1 MKIGDR
7 VSVIDEDLSGKI
19 ISILGDEIQLQDEH
33 GFEYFFHQSRVVVQN
48 EAFYHN
54 IFVIQKEETTK
65 NISKKHAKNEM
76 VLDLHFDKL
85 VKKSQE
91 YDSWERLF
99 IQKEKLQ
106 ETLDFCRANK
116 IKNLEIIHGLGDGT
130 LQNMVYEVL
139 KNSVHIEFEENEFFK
154 HSSASVRVIIL

>member
-1 MKIGDR
+1 MKIGDK

>member
-48 EAFYHN
+48 KNLYHD
-54 IFVIQKEETTK
+54 ISVVKKEENIK
-65 NISKKHAKNEM
+65 SISKKHAKNEM
-76 VLDLHFDKL
+76 VLDLHFDRL
-85 VKKSQE
+85 VKNPQE
-91 YDSWERLF
+91 YDPCERRF

-139 KNSVHIEFEENEFFK
+139 KNSAHIEFEENEFFK
-154 HSSASVRVIIL
+154 HSSASVKVIIL

>member
-1 MKIGDR
+1 M
-7 VSVIDEDLSGKI
+7 L
-19 ISILGDEIQLQDEH
+19 
-33 GFEYFFHQSRVVVQN
+33 
-48 EAFYHN
+48 
-54 IFVIQKEETTK
+54 
-65 NISKKHAKNEM
+65 
-76 VLDLHFDKL
+76 LDLHFDKL
-85 VKKSQE
+85 VKNPQE
-91 YDSWERLF
+91 YDPWERLF

>member
-139 KNSVHIEFEENEFFK
+139 KNSAHIEFEENEFFK
-154 HSSASVRVIIL
+154 HSSASVRVKML

>member
-1 MKIGDR
+1 MKIGDK

-48 EAFYHN
+48 KNLYHD
-54 IFVIQKEETTK
+54 ISVVKKEENTK

-85 VKKSQE
+85 VKPSQE
-91 YDSWERLF
+91 YDSWERLL

-139 KNSVHIEFEENEFFK
+139 KNSAHIEFEENEFFK
-154 HSSASVRVIIL
+154 HSSASVKMIIL

>member
-7 VSVIDEDLSGKI
+7 ISVIDEDLSGKI

-54 IFVIQKEETTK
+54 ISAIQKEETTK

-76 VLDLHFDKL
+76 LLDLHFDRL
-85 VKKSQE
+85 VKNPQE

-116 IKNLEIIHGLGDGT
+116 IKNLEIVHGLGDGT
-130 LQNMVYEVL
+130 LQNMVYEIL
-139 KNSVHIEFEENEFFK
+139 KNSAHIEFEENEFFK
-154 HSSASVRVIIL
+154 HSSASVKVIIL

>member
-76 VLDLHFDKL
+76 VLDLHFDPL
-85 VKKSQE
+85 VTNSQE

-139 KNSVHIEFEENEFFK
+139 KNSVYIEFEENEFFK

>member
-19 ISILGDEIQLQDEH
+19 ISILGDEIQLKDEH

-54 IFVIQKEETTK
+54 ISVIQKEETTK

-106 ETLDFCRANK
+106 ETLNFCRANK

-139 KNSVHIEFEENEFFK
+139 KSSAHIEFEENEFFK
-154 HSSASVRVIIL
+154 HSSTSVKVIIL

>member
-1 MKIGDR
+1 M
-7 VSVIDEDLSGKI
+7 
-19 ISILGDEIQLQDEH
+19 
-33 GFEYFFHQSRVVVQN
+33 VQN
-48 EAFYHN
+48 KNLYHD
-54 IFVIQKEETTK
+54 ISVVKKEENTK

-85 VKKSQE
+85 GKPSQG
-91 YDSWERLF
+91 YDSWERLL
-99 IQKEKLQ
+99 IRKEKLQ

-139 KNSVHIEFEENEFFK
+139 KNSAHIEFEENEFFK
-154 HSSASVRVIIL
+154 HSSASVKMIIL

>member
-48 EAFYHN
+48 E
-54 IFVIQKEETTK
+54 ETTK

-76 VLDLHFDKL
+76 LLDLHFDRL
-85 VKKSQE
+85 VKNPQE

-106 ETLDFCRANK
+106 ETLDFCRTNK

-139 KNSVHIEFEENEFFK
+139 KSSAHIEFEENEFFK
-154 HSSASVRVIIL
+154 HSSASVKVIIL

>member
-1 MKIGDR
+1 MKIGDS
-7 VSVIDEDLSGKI
+7 VSITDENLKGKI
-19 ISILGDEIQLQDEH
+19 ISILGEKIQIQDEH

-54 IFVIQKEETTK
+54 ISVIQKEETTK
-65 NISKKHAKNEM
+65 NISKKHANNEM
-76 VLDLHFDKL
+76 VLDLHFDRL
-85 VKKSQE
+85 VKNPQG
-91 YDSWERLF
+91 YDSCERLF

-139 KNSVHIEFEENEFFK
+139 KISAHIEFEENEFFK
-154 HSSASVRVIIL
+154 HSSASVKVIIL

>member
-1 MKIGDR
+1 MKIVDS
-7 VSVIDEDLSGKI
+7 VSITDENLKGKI
-19 ISILGDEIQLQDEH
+19 ISILGEKIQIQDEH

-54 IFVIQKEETTK
+54 ISVIQKEETTK
-65 NISKKHAKNEM
+65 NISKKHANNEM
-76 VLDLHFDKL
+76 VLDLHFDRL
-85 VKKSQE
+85 VKNPQG

-139 KNSVHIEFEENEFFK
+139 KISAHIEFEENEFFK
-154 HSSASVRVIIL
+154 HSSASVKVIIL

>member
-54 IFVIQKEETTK
+54 ISVIQKEETTK
-65 NISKKHAKNEM
+65 NISKKHTKNEM

-85 VKKSQE
+85 VKNPQV
-91 YDSWERLF
+91 YNPWERLF

-139 KNSVHIEFEENEFFK
+139 KNSAHIELEENEFFK
-154 HSSASVRVIIL
+154 HSSASVKVIIL

>member
-65 NISKKHAKNEM
+65 NISKKHAKN
-76 VLDLHFDKL
+76 
-85 VKKSQE
+85 
-91 YDSWERLF
+91 
-99 IQKEKLQ
+99 
-106 ETLDFCRANK
+106 
-116 IKNLEIIHGLGDGT
+116 
-130 LQNMVYEVL
+130 
-139 KNSVHIEFEENEFFK
+139 
-154 HSSASVRVIIL
+154 

>member
-139 KNSVHIEFEENEFFK
+139 KNSVYIEFEENEFFK

>member
-76 VLDLHFDKL
+76 VLDLHFDRL
-85 VKKSQE
+85 VKNPQE
-91 YDSWERLF
+91 YDPWERLF

-154 HSSASVRVIIL
+154 HSSASVKVIIL

>member
-1 MKIGDR
+1 MKIGDS
-7 VSVIDEDLSGKI
+7 VSIIDENLKGKI
-19 ISILGDEIQLQDEH
+19 ISISGEEIQIQDEH

-48 EAFYHN
+48 KNLYHD
-54 IFVIQKEETTK
+54 ISVVKKEETTK
-65 NISKKHAKNEM
+65 NISKKHAKNET
-76 VLDLHFDKL
+76 VLDLHFDRL
-85 VKKSQE
+85 VKNPQK
-91 YDSWERLF
+91 YDPWERLF

-139 KNSVHIEFEENEFFK
+139 KNSTHIEFEENEFFK
-154 HSSASVRVIIL
+154 HSSASVRVKML

>member
-1 MKIGDR
+1 MKIGDS
-7 VSVIDEDLSGKI
+7 VSIIDENLKGKI
-19 ISILGDEIQLQDEH
+19 ISILGEKIQIQDEH

-54 IFVIQKEETTK
+54 ISVIQKEETTK

-76 VLDLHFDKL
+76 VLDLHFDRL
-85 VKKSQE
+85 VKNPQK

-106 ETLDFCRANK
+106 ETLDFC
-116 IKNLEIIHGLGDGT
+116 
-130 LQNMVYEVL
+130 
-139 KNSVHIEFEENEFFK
+139 
-154 HSSASVRVIIL
+154 

>member
-139 KNSVHIEFEENEFFK
+139 KNSAHIEFEENEFFK
-154 HSSASVRVIIL
+154 HSSASVKVIIL